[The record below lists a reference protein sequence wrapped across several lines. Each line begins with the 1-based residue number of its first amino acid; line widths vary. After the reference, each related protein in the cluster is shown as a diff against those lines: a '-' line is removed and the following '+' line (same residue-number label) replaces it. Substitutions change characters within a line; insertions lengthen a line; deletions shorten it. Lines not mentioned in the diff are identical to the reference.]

1 MYAQNACRRKD
12 PDMKINDASRSTGVS
27 RDMIRFYEKLG
38 LVRPG
43 RLPNGYRDYTDDD
56 LYQLTVIRYLSNLGV
71 PLKVISKAFSS
82 GQTDLLV
89 GNLHTEIDRLT
100 LLKTQIDA
108 RIAAARESIDCFNMM
123 ASGTPWEMYE
133 TQERYLFSFGNQH
146 YPVYRSAPEEG
157 DSFVFYYRQ
166 RYSVG
171 EEITPLGP
179 ADRGIMFYS
188 SLPGTECVPSQRCLR
203 TVLTHPSGSN
213 HLLGAG
219 ELEPFLREA
228 ASLTGQ
234 TEFTVLIHQFFRQTG
249 SNDAAILCAEILP
262 G

>member
-1 MYAQNACRRKD
+1 
-12 PDMKINDASRSTGVS
+12 MKINDASRSTGVS

-56 LYQLTVIRYLSNLGV
+56 LYQLTLSNLGV
-71 PLKVISKAFSS
+71 PLKVIAKAFSN

-133 TQERYLFSFGNQH
+133 THERYLFSFGNQH
-146 YPVYRSAPEEG
+146 YPVYRSVPEEG
-157 DSFVFYYRQ
+157 NSFVFYYRQ
-166 RYSVG
+166 RYSAG
-171 EEITPLGP
+171 KEITPTGP

-188 SLPGTECVPSQRCLR
+188 PVPGTECVPSQQCLR
-203 TVLTHPSGSN
+203 TVLTFPSGSS

-219 ELEPFLREA
+219 ELEPSLRQA
-228 ASLTGQ
+228 ASLTGK
-234 TEFTVLIHQFFRQTG
+234 TVFTVLIHQFFRHTG
-249 SNDAAILCAEILP
+249 GRDAAFLCAEILP

>member
-71 PLKVISKAFSS
+71 PLKVISKAFGS

-123 ASGTPWEMYE
+123 ADGTPW
-133 TQERYLFSFGNQH
+133 
-146 YPVYRSAPEEG
+146 
-157 DSFVFYYRQ
+157 
-166 RYSVG
+166 
-171 EEITPLGP
+171 
-179 ADRGIMFYS
+179 
-188 SLPGTECVPSQRCLR
+188 
-203 TVLTHPSGSN
+203 
-213 HLLGAG
+213 
-219 ELEPFLREA
+219 
-228 ASLTGQ
+228 
-234 TEFTVLIHQFFRQTG
+234 
-249 SNDAAILCAEILP
+249 
-262 G
+262 